1 MQMNVHGNIKASNV
15 MINTDFSACLSDYG
29 IAQIAERV
37 EVLNAW
43 QWSPVSPTDGYYTNV
58 LCQKCDVFNFGV
70 IILDILGGPD
80 GTTLFMTN
88 FVNDIKRRVKAGEI
102 EFFEFSMKEERE
114 KKQAWQV
121 LDIALACTNK
131 QPEARPA
138 IEQILLYLGDVC
150 NNVA

>member
-1 MQMNVHGNIKASNV
+1 MNVHGNIKASNV

-37 EVLNAW
+37 EVLNAL
-43 QWSPVSPTDGYYTNV
+43 QWSSVSPTDGYYTNV
-58 LCQKCDVFNFGV
+58 LCQKCDIFNFGV

-88 FVNDIKRRVKAGEI
+88 FVNEIRRGVMAGEI
-102 EFFEFSMKEERE
+102 EFFEFSMKEAKE

-131 QPEARPA
+131 QPEARPT

-150 NNVA
+150 SNAA